1 MSADSKELLAKI
13 SGFYPELE
21 KYGVTMTTTF
31 DEAKKAWV
39 VSLKKDGNEQK
50 THIEQEDAEK
60 CLQGVECIHLGVHVA
75 DFIRIYCQGGEA
87 CKCKGGPC
95 KA

>member
-1 MSADSKELLAKI
+1 MSVDPKALLAKI

-21 KYGVTMTTTF
+21 KYGVTMKTEF

-39 VSLKKDGNEQK
+39 VSMIKGENVQK

-60 CLQGVECIHLGVHVA
+60 CLQGVECVHLGVHVA
-75 DFIRIYCQGGEA
+75 DFIRVYCQGGDA
-87 CKCKGGPC
+87 CKV
-95 KA
+95 